1 MKNPEDQPQPE
12 NRPEIKPLGQDEL
25 DALFKLTQ
33 ESDEPVSEEHRLN
46 IIQRIF
52 YAVDIDKDRLLNLT
66 QDQLD
71 FIFNQLGIARTVDTM
86 PDFYTRLANTAKLN
100 DLLGRI
106 ERNEI

>member
-33 ESDEPVSEEHRLN
+33 ERDEPVNEEYRSNL
-46 IIQRIF
+46 IQRIF

-71 FIFNQLGIARTVDTM
+71 FIFNQLGIARTVDTI
-86 PDFYTRLANTAKLN
+86 PDFYTRLANTEKLKG
-100 DLLGRI
+100 LLDKI
-106 ERNEI
+106 ERDEI